1 MIRFATAADTPIVA
15 RLIRALAADEGQG
28 HTVIFD
34 ETQLREHLFGDR
46 RYAEVLLAEDGGQVV
61 GFILFSHTF
70 STYLGRPGILVD
82 DWYVQPEFRGS
93 GYARALIQEVARLA
107 VERGCDRA
115 EWTVDDWNLPINK
128 LYRRLGATPVEEPTY
143 ILTGEALHRVAQG
156 SSGVA
161 ALPDR
166 SADEAHPH

>member
-1 MIRFATAADTPIVA
+1 MIRFATAADTPILA
-15 RLIRALAADEGQG
+15 RLIRALAEHEAQG
-28 HTVIFD
+28 HTAIFD

-46 RYAEVLLAEDGGQVV
+46 RYAEVLLAEDGGQVI
-61 GFILFSHTF
+61 GFVLFSHTF

-82 DWYVQPEFRGS
+82 DLYVQPEFRRG
-93 GYARALIQEVARLA
+93 GFARALIQELARLA

-115 EWTVDDWNLPINK
+115 EWTVDDWNLPVNK

-143 ILTGEALHRVAQG
+143 ILTGEALHQLARG
-156 SSGVA
+156 GSGVA